1 MEWQVILAAALT
13 IPFILFPAGLVL
25 YLAIGCAYTILR
37 RGTKKLN
44 SSVNADCPMQP
55 LLTDERKIVWQ
66 RYPKGYICAGGECIP
81 SS

>member
-37 RGTKKLN
+37 RGTKKL
-44 SSVNADCPMQP
+44 SCSVNTDCP
-55 LLTDERKIVWQ
+55 E
-66 RYPKGYICAGGECIP
+66 GYICDGGECIP